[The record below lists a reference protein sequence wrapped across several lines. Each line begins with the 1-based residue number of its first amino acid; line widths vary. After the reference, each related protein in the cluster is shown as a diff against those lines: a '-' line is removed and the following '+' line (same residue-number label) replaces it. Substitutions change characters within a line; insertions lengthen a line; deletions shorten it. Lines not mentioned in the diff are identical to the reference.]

1 MDEQTNESSG
11 SPRRS
16 VAVPVYV
23 LVIVALIVV
32 AQLAALLWPREPAR
46 VAEAVPTADV
56 FGRPTRTPTATN
68 TPPPPTETLVPT
80 ATNTATPL
88 PPTATPEPPTE
99 TPIPA
104 TETPEPT
111 NTPIPA
117 TAAPTRVP
125 ATAVP
130 PTATPVAVS
139 FLDRIDLD
147 NGDWGTGWAVV
158 NYDPNDEGA
167 PEAPTVIGD
176 DGNRYRMEIGFLSSP
191 EALAETNR
199 FWGYGGR
206 GSASWNLILLVRRS
220 VGWISCTDEANICY
234 ESVTSAGQAVLTVQ
248 LHFKERVMKS
258 MLRSYLSGG
267 LMGVASNEYYWE
279 LQNAVYQPICG
290 AVPDKAT
297 IAVRF
302 SRF

>member
-1 MDEQTNESSG
+1 MDEQTQGSSG
-11 SPRRS
+11 TERRGI
-16 VAVPVYV
+16 VVPVYV
-23 LVIVALIVV
+23 LIIIGVILV
-32 AQLAALLWPREPAR
+32 AQLAALLWPREPSR
-46 VAEAVPTADV
+46 VAQVGPTADM

-68 TPPPPTETLVPT
+68 TPIPPTETPVPT

-88 PPTATPEPPTE
+88 PPTATAEPPTE
-99 TPIPA
+99 TPLPA

-111 NTPIPA
+111 ATLIPA
-117 TAAPTRVP
+117 TAAPTRPP

-130 PTATPVAVS
+130 PTATPVQVS
-139 FLDRIDLD
+139 FVDRIDLN

-158 NYDPNDEGA
+158 NYDPNDEGV
-167 PEAPTVIGD
+167 PEPLTVIGD
-176 DGNRYRMEIGFLSSP
+176 DGNRYKMEIGYLSSP
-191 EALAETNR
+191 DALDEINR

-206 GSASWNLILLVRRS
+206 GGANWNLILLVRRS

-234 ESVTSAGQAVLTVQ
+234 ESQTNAGQAVLTVQ
-248 LHFKERVMKS
+248 LHFKERVIKS

-267 LMGVASNEYYWE
+267 LMGVTSNEYYWE

-302 SRF
+302 QRF